1 MQLNLILFF
10 CLQHHPLL
18 SLCVC
23 LCLCLSVSV
32 CPSVCLSVSLCV
44 SLSLSVSLPL
54 SVSVCLSVS
63 RSVCYFIGRLS
74 KCVCLFASFWFCVC
88 VSCLPLSVTAS
99 VCLWSACI
107 CLHLSLCLLPASLS
121 YCISL
126 YGQHASVCI
135 SLCVSC
141 LPLSVTVSVCLWSAC
156 ICLHRSDSVCLWLA
170 VWLTGCINK
179 RFLMFTGSTMTSPLR
194 TGWQSWA
201 VKFCPS
207 TPGKQAAQHRLLFN
221 DINNIS
227 NNNCT
232 ITDSI
237 SISTSSINAYMTR
250 MGMTTIT
257 RKMTVIPLL
266 RLPSLH

>member
-1 MQLNLILFF
+1 M
-10 CLQHHPLL
+10 
-18 SLCVC
+18 
-23 LCLCLSVSV
+23 
-32 CPSVCLSVSLCV
+32 
-44 SLSLSVSLPL
+44 
-54 SVSVCLSVS
+54 
-63 RSVCYFIGRLS
+63 
-74 KCVCLFASFWFCVC
+74 C

-107 CLHLSLCLLPASLS
+107 CLHLSDCLSLA
-121 YCISL
+121 CLSL
-126 YGQHASVCI
+126 LLYQSVYGQDVSVCI
-135 SLCVSC
+135 SLTVCLWPAS

-156 ICLHRSDSVCLWLA
+156 ICLNRSDSVCLWLSG
-170 VWLTGCINK
+170 WLYINK
-179 RFLMFTGSTMTSPLR
+179 TFLMFTGSTMTSPLR
-194 TGWQSWA
+194 IRWQSWA
-201 VKFCPS
+201 VTFCPS

-221 DINNIS
+221 DINNNS

-237 SISTSSINAYMTR
+237 SISTSSINAYTTR